1 MDVITKSNSVATKSQ
16 IPSWVSIEQASSESF
31 AEHTN
36 QSRVEAC
43 DQECLM
49 NGLLH
54 AQVLGD
60 AAGKGFNVLFF
71 NESVATSPSKLEH
84 SNAFKQAVSFL
95 HKKLVGSKV
104 FNVRVTKSSTDGK
117 LSNLYSYCSKKT
129 NGAITLMGINYSNM
143 RSKFNVKLS
152 TPMDNSAVI
161 LQYMLSASDGKV
173 LLNNEKFNT
182 EATPSY
188 KFKKLSKQ
196 SIPLILPPFSM
207 AFWTINN
214 SKINECLSNA
224 DDESKTDEVDKQ
236 LSSSTDELLR
246 TLVDNEFDG
255 KRSNALER
263 RTRNRR
269 QLGASPSNS
278 FLPGFELELPT
289 FKFPTLKTSASN
301 SMPIRD
307 VFFNKNTDI
316 YKVAPVD
323 ANPLQSSENPTLPK
337 GDVFLLINDGK
348 RRVGDGQHDY
358 IIEDYAEKK
367 RPTSNRR
374 KPSTNKIIHKETTEA
389 PDYFIPHDYIDATQ
403 KTSKKSSKKASKQD
417 QPAEIGEL
425 FEAVRGQTYN
435 GRSDQ
440 KSLGSNVE
448 LQTVIR
454 ELEPTYKQS
463 KTALLAAKRKWDKQQ
478 IMELLQDAQLEE
490 VDKEQLRDTDDFEL
504 IDLTDN
510 NEGHNYEEYEQ
521 DDDGFFDDD
530 ELHHIRTRRNID
542 YTKNEIPKF
551 GEHLVDDYE
560 DSIESLVNDVHLYL
574 PPRFESRADLDQ
586 KSSTKVLIATT
597 EPPTAIK
604 AIDYFTKSLNDA
616 ITVAHKTLIGWWY
629 VFNTSEI

>member
-1 MDVITKSNSVATKSQ
+1 MDIILKSNSVASKSQ
-16 IPSWVSIEQASSESF
+16 IPSWVSIEQASSESS
-31 AEHTN
+31 AELSN
-36 QSRVEAC
+36 QPQVEAC
-43 DQECLM
+43 DEECLM

-60 AAGKGFNVLFF
+60 GAGKGFNVLFF
-71 NESVATSPSKLEH
+71 NESLSTLLSKSDN
-84 SNAFKQAVSFL
+84 SNAFKHAVSVL

-152 TPMDNSAVI
+152 TPMDNNAVI
-161 LQYMLSASDGKV
+161 LQYLLSASDGKV
-173 LLNNEKFNT
+173 LLNNEKFNST
-182 EATPSY
+182 AVPSY

-196 SIPLILPPFSM
+196 SIPLYLPPFSM

-214 SKINECLSNA
+214 SKANECLNVA
-224 DDESKTDEVDKQ
+224 GGESKTEEVGKQ
-236 LSSSTDELLR
+236 LSSSTDELLM
-246 TLVDNEFDG
+246 TLVAHEFDG
-255 KRSNALER
+255 KRSNAIDR
-263 RTRNRR
+263 RPRNRR

-278 FLPGFELELPT
+278 FLPGFEFELPT

-301 SMPIRD
+301 SMPIHD
-307 VFFNKNTDI
+307 VFFNKNT
-316 YKVAPVD
+316 APVD

-358 IIEDYAEKK
+358 IIDDTEEKK

-374 KPSTNKIIHKETTEA
+374 KPSSNKITYKETTEA
-389 PDYFIPHDYIDATQ
+389 PDYFIPHDYIDASQ
-403 KTSKKSSKKASKQD
+403 KASKKSSKKASKQD
-417 QPAEIGEL
+417 QPSEIGEL

-440 KSLGSNVE
+440 KSLGSNIE

-454 ELEPTYKQS
+454 ELEPTYRQS
-463 KTALLAAKRKWDKQQ
+463 KTALMAAKRKWDKQQ
-478 IMELLQDAQLEE
+478 IIELLQDAQLEE

-504 IDLTDN
+504 IDLTEN
-510 NEGHNYEEYEQ
+510 NGGQNYEEYEQ
-521 DDDGFFDDD
+521 DEDGFFDDD
-530 ELHHIRTRRNID
+530 DDQLHHIRTRRNVD

-574 PPRFESRADLDQ
+574 PPRFESRTDLDQ
-586 KSSTKVLIATT
+586 KSSTKVSRATT

-604 AIDYFTKSLNDA
+604 AIDYFSKSLNDA

-629 VFNTSEI
+629 VFNTSES